1 MALPDLDLLSTF
13 LEIYRGGSIT
23 AAASRRGLSQ
33 PAVSGQLARLEGQI
47 GEPLFVRSRR
57 GAVPTER
64 AYDLA
69 RRIGTHLDELNHA
82 LGPGDGNADG
92 GGDGADPAGTVHLAG
107 PSDLM
112 AMRVIPALAPLTARG
127 LRLRITLGLAEELL
141 AALVAARVDLVVS
154 SVRPRLRNV
163 VSTPLADEEFLL
175 VGPPGLARTV
185 DPGRLAEEPVRALAH
200 LPLVAY
206 GEELPI
212 VRRYWRS
219 EFGRRPP
226 NPVAVTVPD
235 LRAVLAAVVAGAG
248 VSVLPRYLAEPALG
262 AGSVETLHQP
272 AVRPLNTLYLAARAG
287 VPANPA
293 ASAVHRRLAERS
305 REWELL

>member
-47 GEPLFVRSRR
+47 GEPLFVRSSR

-82 LGPGDGNADG
+82 LGPGGPDG
-92 GGDGADPAGTVHLAG
+92 GAEDGTDPVGTVHLAG

-112 AMRVIPALAPLTARG
+112 AMRVVPALAPLTARG
-127 LRLRITLGLAEELL
+127 LRLRITLGLAGELL
-141 AALVAARVDLVVS
+141 AALAAARVDLVVS

-175 VGPPGLARTV
+175 VGPPALARTV
-185 DPGRLAEEPVRALAH
+185 DPGRLAGEPVSALAH

-272 AVRPLNTLYLAARAG
+272 AVRPLNTLYLASRAG

-293 ASAVHRRLAERS
+293 AAAVHRRLAERA

>member
-1 MALPDLDLLSTF
+1 VPDLDLLSTF

-33 PAVSGQLARLEGQI
+33 PAVSGQLARLEEQLG

-69 RRIGTHLDELNHA
+69 RRIGTHLDELHHA
-82 LGPGDGNADG
+82 LGAGDD
-92 GGDGADPAGTVHLAG
+92 DGADHGGTVQLAG

-112 AMRVIPALAPLTARG
+112 AMRVLPALAPLTERG
-127 LRLRITLGLAEELL
+127 LRLRITLGLAEDLL
-141 AALVAARVDLVVS
+141 AALAAARVDLVVS
-154 SVRPRLRNV
+154 AVRPRSKNV
-163 VSTPLADEEFLL
+163 VAKPFADEEFML

-185 DPGRLAEEPVRALAH
+185 DPGRLTAEPVSALAH

-212 VRRYWRS
+212 IRRYWRS

-248 VSVLPRYLAEPALG
+248 VSVLPRYVAEPSLA

-272 AVRPLNTLYLAARAG
+272 KVRPLNTLYLATRVGGLAH
-287 VPANPA
+287 PAVA
-293 ASAVHRRLAERS
+293 VVHRRLTERS
-305 REWELL
+305 RDWDLL

>member
-1 MALPDLDLLSTF
+1 MPDLDLLSTF

-23 AAASRRGLSQ
+23 AAAARRGLSQ
-33 PAVSGQLARLEGQI
+33 PAVSGQLARLEEQL
-47 GEPLFVRSRR
+47 GEPLFVRTGR

-64 AYDLA
+64 GYELA
-69 RRIGTHLDELNHA
+69 RRIGTHLDELHRA
-82 LGPGDGNADG
+82 VTGTAEDVPD
-92 GGDGADPAGTVHLAG
+92 GTVHLAG

-112 AMRVIPALAPLTARG
+112 ALRVLPALAPLTAGG

-163 VSTPLADEEFLL
+163 AATPFADEEFLL
-175 VGPPGLARTV
+175 VGPPGLARTIDQARLV
-185 DPGRLAEEPVRALAH
+185 DEPVRALAH

-226 NPVAVTVPD
+226 NPVSVTVPD

-248 VSVLPRYLAEPALG
+248 VSVLPRYLAEPALA

-272 AVRPLNTLYLAARAG
+272 GVRPLNTLYLAYRSG
-287 VPANPA
+287 GPANPA
-293 ASAVHRRLAERS
+293 AAAVRRHLTERS